1 MNEILRVENLSKSY
15 EERLVLDSVSF
26 SLGPG
31 EHLGISGRSGSGKTT
46 LMKCIM
52 RLTSPD
58 SGHIYLDGEEITFLK
73 GKRLC
78 AIRPRM
84 QMIFQNPGETLNP
97 RMKVRDI
104 ILEGAR
110 YHHMTDGGEG
120 RLLSELLDGV
130 SLRKDDL
137 EKRPGELSGG
147 EKARV
152 AIARA
157 LALRP
162 EVLITDEITSSL
174 DASLRSGILS
184 LLSSLSSAMIVI
196 SHDMKALEYVSE
208 RMLFMDGG
216 RIYGSDSR

>member
-15 EERLVLDSVSF
+15 GERLVLDSVSF

-152 AIARA
+152 AI
-157 LALRP
+157 
-162 EVLITDEITSSL
+162 
-174 DASLRSGILS
+174 
-184 LLSSLSSAMIVI
+184 
-196 SHDMKALEYVSE
+196 
-208 RMLFMDGG
+208 
-216 RIYGSDSR
+216 